1 MRNLSAVALVV
12 LALGSQTVLACGDK
26 FALLGRGA
34 RFQQA
39 YAAIH
44 PGRILLVVP
53 PKSVKQAAI
62 RDPQLK
68 KALKK
73 AGHEVDEASPL
84 DLRRALSAVRYDI
97 VLASRADLSAVSDG
111 FPDGAATPSLISI
124 VEEKAPAAGAPAR
137 GRVEAELK
145 APQSLPTILRL
156 LDDVMKTRIA
166 KARLAAS

>member
-1 MRNLSAVALVV
+1 MRHLSAVAFVV
-12 LALGSQTVLACGDK
+12 LALGSQAVLACGDK

-34 RFQQA
+34 RFQQT
-39 YAAIH
+39 YDAIH

-97 VLASRADLSAVSDG
+97 VLTSRADLAAVSDG
-111 FPDGAATPSLISI
+111 FPDGAA
-124 VEEKAPAAGAPAR
+124 
-137 GRVEAELK
+137 
-145 APQSLPTILRL
+145 
-156 LDDVMKTRIA
+156 
-166 KARLAAS
+166 